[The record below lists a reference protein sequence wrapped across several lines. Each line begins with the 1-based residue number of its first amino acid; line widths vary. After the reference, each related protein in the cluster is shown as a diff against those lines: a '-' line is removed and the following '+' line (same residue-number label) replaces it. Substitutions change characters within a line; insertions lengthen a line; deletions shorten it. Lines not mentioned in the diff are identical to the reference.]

1 MKNTIL
7 RIITILAIIE
17 FLFGACL
24 IEGGAFGLGSLAMGM
39 PCAWFTLMLVKHGRG

>member
-7 RIITILAIIE
+7 GIISILAMIE

-24 IEGGAFGLGSLAMGM
+24 IEGGAFGLGSLAMAM
-39 PCAWFTLMLVKHGRG
+39 PLAWFFILLVKYGRG

>member
-7 RIITILAIIE
+7 GIISILAMIE

-24 IEGGAFGLGSLAMGM
+24 VEGGVFGLGSLAMAM
-39 PCAWFTLMLVKHGRG
+39 PLAWFAVMLFKYGRG